1 MNRRDFL
8 TTTMTGFAG
17 VASASFL
24 HIPSWAQEPSPASAT
39 ATVLKAGTRSLDIN
53 GKAASVYGLM
63 QSDGAHGLTMNA
75 GDSFDVALHNEL
87 PDPTLIHW
95 HGLLPPWPMDG
106 VPDTPAPLLKSGET
120 RGYQFPVADAGTY
133 WMHAHTLQEQN
144 LLAAPLIVRSAGD
157 AKADEQEVV
166 ILLHDFSFMPAAE
179 LLAHLK
185 NAGGG
190 MKMGGMA
197 MGGMDQGMM
206 KTHMAH
212 MDHMGQM
219 MAAMKPGGGMAGMG
233 AMDLNDI
240 AYDAYL
246 ANDRTLADPQVVSVE
261 KSGRVRLR
269 VINGATATAF
279 TIDTGRLSGELI
291 AVDGQDIVP
300 VKGASFPIAMG
311 QRLDIRLALP
321 KDGGAFP
328 VLALREG
335 ANDRAGIILATPSAQ
350 IAKIAVV
357 GDRKG
362 PTLDLGLESTLK
374 AAKPLAQRRPDRRYA
389 VRLLGGMTGYEWGI
403 DGADN
408 LFVSLG
414 QRVEIA
420 MLNMSMMTH
429 PMHLHGHHFQVVG
442 INGNPVRGAVRDT
455 VAVPPMS
462 TVTIAF
468 DANNPGRWA
477 FHCHHLYHM
486 AAGMMAFV
494 AYNG

>member
-8 TTTMTGFAG
+8 TTATTGFAG
-17 VASASFL
+17 VAASSFL
-24 HIPSWAQEPSPASAT
+24 RLPSWAQEPAPPGAT
-39 ATVLKAGTRSLDIN
+39 ATVLKAVSRSLGIN
-53 GKAASVYGLM
+53 GKAASVYGLV
-63 QSDGAHGLTMNA
+63 QNNGTPGLTMTA
-75 GDSFDVALHNEL
+75 GDNFDVALHNQL

-95 HGLLPPWPMDG
+95 HGLLPPWPLDG
-106 VPDTPAPLLKSGET
+106 VPDTPAPLVKAGET
-120 RGYQFPVADAGTY
+120 RGYKFPVADAGTY

-144 LLAAPLIVRSAGD
+144 LLAAPLIVRSAAD
-157 AKADEQEVV
+157 AKAEEQEVV
-166 ILLHDFSFMPAAE
+166 ILLHDFSFTPATE
-179 LLAHLK
+179 LLARLK
-185 NAGGG
+185 SAGGG
-190 MKMGGMA
+190 MNMGGMNT
-197 MGGMDQGMM
+197 GGTNPAIK
-206 KTHMAH
+206 KTHA
-212 MDHMGQM
+212 GQAGRM
-219 MAAMKPGGGMAGMG
+219 TSSMNSGAGMAGMG

-240 AYDAYL
+240 RYDAYL
-246 ANDRTLADPQVVSVE
+246 ANDRTLDDPEVIQVE
-261 KSGRVRLR
+261 KGGRVRLR
-269 VINGATATAF
+269 IINGAAATAF
-279 TIDTGRLSGELI
+279 TIDAGRLGGELI

-300 VKGASFPIAMG
+300 VKGSSFPVAMG

-321 KDGGAFP
+321 KDGGVFP

-335 ANDRAGIILATPSAQ
+335 ANERAGIILATPSAQ
-350 IAKIAVV
+350 ILKTSVL

-362 PTLDLGLESTLK
+362 PVIDLALERALQ
-374 AAKPLAQRRPDRRYA
+374 AAKPLPQRKPDRRYA
-389 VRLLGGMTGYEWGI
+389 VRLAGSMSGYDWGI
-403 DGADN
+403 DGGDN

-442 INGNPVRGAVRDT
+442 INNNPVRGAVRDT

-494 AYNG
+494 AYNA

>member
-8 TTTMTGFAG
+8 TGFAG
-17 VASASFL
+17 VAASSFL
-24 HIPSWAQEPSPASAT
+24 RLPALAQGPAPASVI
-39 ATVLKAGTRSLDIN
+39 ATVLKAGMRTLDIN
-53 GKAASVYGLM
+53 GKAASVYGLV
-63 QSDGAHGLTMNA
+63 QRNGTPGLIMNA
-75 GDSFDVALHNEL
+75 GDNFDVALHNEL
-87 PDPTLIHW
+87 PDPTLVHW

-106 VPDTPAPLLKSGET
+106 VPDTPAPLLKPGEA
-120 RGYQFPVADAGTY
+120 RGYLFPVVDGGTY

-144 LLAAPLIVRSAGD
+144 LLAAPLIVRSATD
-157 AKADEQEVV
+157 AEVDEQEIV
-166 ILLHDFSFMPAAE
+166 ILLHDFSFTPAAE

-185 NAGGG
+185 SASGG
-190 MKMGGMA
+190 MKMGGMKD
-197 MGGMDQGMM
+197 GMDQGMM
-206 KTHMAH
+206 KTHMA
-212 MDHMGQM
+212 QM
-219 MAAMKPGGGMAGMG
+219 KAGMKPGSGMAGMG

-246 ANDRTLADPQVVSVE
+246 ANDRTLDDPQVVRVE
-261 KSGRVRLR
+261 RVGQVRLR
-269 VINGATATAF
+269 IINGAAATAF
-279 TIDTGRLSGELI
+279 TIDTGRLGGELI

-335 ANDRAGIILATPSAQ
+335 ANERTGIILATPSAL
-350 IAKIAVV
+350 IAKTAVL

-362 PTLDLGLESTLK
+362 PIVDLALESTLK
-374 AAKPLAQRRPDRRYA
+374 AARPLTQRKPDRSCA
-389 VRLLGGMTGYEWGI
+389 VRLVGSMSGYEWGI

-408 LFVSLG
+408 LEVSPN

-442 INGNPVRGAVRDT
+442 INGNPIQGAIRDT

-486 AAGMMAFV
+486 ATGMMAFV
-494 AYNG
+494 QYLT

>member
-190 MKMGGMA
+190 MKMGGMT

-246 ANDRTLADPQVVSVE
+246 ANDRSLADPQVVSVE

-279 TIDTGRLSGELI
+279 TNRYRS
-291 AVDGQDIVP
+291 
-300 VKGASFPIAMG
+300 
-311 QRLDIRLALP
+311 
-321 KDGGAFP
+321 
-328 VLALREG
+328 
-335 ANDRAGIILATPSAQ
+335 
-350 IAKIAVV
+350 
-357 GDRKG
+357 
-362 PTLDLGLESTLK
+362 
-374 AAKPLAQRRPDRRYA
+374 AQRRTDRRRRPGHRSRQRRVVPHCDGTA
-389 VRLLGGMTGYEWGI
+389 AGY
-403 DGADN
+403 
-408 LFVSLG
+408 SLG
-414 QRVEIA
+414 APQ
-420 MLNMSMMTH
+420 
-429 PMHLHGHHFQVVG
+429 GW
-442 INGNPVRGAVRDT
+442 RGFPCPGPSRRRER
-455 VAVPPMS
+455 
-462 TVTIAF
+462 
-468 DANNPGRWA
+468 PGRNHPRDA
-477 FHCHHLYHM
+477 FCANREDRCCWRPQRSDYRSWP
-486 AAGMMAFV
+486 
-494 AYNG
+494 